1 MGRRLAPI
9 TLLAVAG
16 MAQERALPPPVMTNV
31 LAQAHQHWLGQGEVK
46 RDRIRAAG
54 LYLQAA
60 EAGDAEA
67 MAHLG
72 RMHFRGEGIPKD
84 SALAMKWLKASA
96 EKGNARG
103 LYHLAELYQ
112 NGVGVPVNHAEYA
125 RLLTM
130 DLRMPWRSWA
140 SATSTARGSAGI
152 PPRREAG
159 TRRPRSNP
167 DRTSTP

>member
-31 LAQAHQHWLGQGEVK
+31 LAQAHQHWLGQGDVK

-96 EKGNARG
+96 SERCNHWR
-103 LYHLAELYQ
+103 LTSL
-112 NGVGVPVNHAEYA
+112 VGDHAVCQV
-125 RLLTM
+125 
-130 DLRMPWRSWA
+130 
-140 SATSTARGSAGI
+140 AG
-152 PPRREAG
+152 PG
-159 TRRPRSNP
+159 C
-167 DRTSTP
+167 